1 MKLHFKKIG
10 EGQPILILHGLF
22 GSSDNWQTHAKK
34 LAENYCVYLV
44 DQRNHGH
51 SPHSADFSYELMAED
66 LLELIADEGLR
77 DVILIG
83 HSMGGKTIMRF
94 AQDHDFLID
103 KMIVVDMGIKGY
115 APHHD
120 IIFQGL
126 YNVKVPN
133 VASRKEAEE
142 RLLEFVTEPSTAQF
156 LMKNLYWKTQT
167 ELAWRFNL
175 DVLFD
180 KINIIIQG
188 LPNKEI
194 NVNTLFLVGGK
205 SGYVPKEDFPSILEM
220 VPQAQFVVIEEA
232 GHWVHAETPAE
243 FMTAVQEFLATS

>member
-34 LAENYCVYLV
+34 LAENYCVYLI

-51 SPHSADFSYELMAED
+51 SPHSEEFSYDLMAAD
-66 LLELIADEGLR
+66 LLELIAAEGLR

-94 AQDHDFLID
+94 AQEHDFLID
-103 KMIVVDMGIKGY
+103 KMIVVDMGIKAY

-120 IIFQGL
+120 VIFQGL
-126 YNVKVPN
+126 YNVKVPH

-142 RLLEFVTEPSTAQF
+142 RLLEYVTEPSTAQF

-175 DVLFD
+175 DVLFE
-180 KINIIIQG
+180 KINVIIQG
-188 LPNKEI
+188 LPLKEI
-194 NVNTLFLVGGK
+194 NVNTLFLAGGK
-205 SGYVPKEDFPSILEM
+205 SGYVPKADFPSILEL
-220 VPQAQFVVIEEA
+220 VPKAKFVVIEQA
-232 GHWVHAETPAE
+232 GHWVHAETPVE
-243 FMTAVQEFLATS
+243 FMDAVQDFLANS